1 MKKKVLLNVL
11 VGLVLVTPF
20 IVSAAS
26 AVPTD
31 TSSICEAGSMQ
42 SVDGIVYWATCV
54 LMSAIIPFLFAIATA
69 AFIWGVIQFYLNPT
83 NEEKR
88 KKGKGFIVGGLIAL
102 FVITSMWGITR
113 IFSGTFGT
121 DTVIPSFD
129 NMETSSN

>member
-11 VGLVLVTPF
+11 IGLVLMAPF
-20 IVSAAS
+20 IASAATTEGVCN
-26 AVPTD
+26 A
-31 TSSICEAGSMQ
+31 ASME
-42 SVDGIVYWATCV
+42 SVDGIINWATCV
-54 LMSAIIPFLFAIATA
+54 LMSAVIPFLFAIATA

-113 IFSGTFGT
+113 IFSETFGT
-121 DTVIPSFD
+121 DTVIPSFE
-129 NMETSSN
+129 NMESSN

>member
-11 VGLVLVTPF
+11 VGLVLITPF
-20 IVSAAS
+20 IASAA
-26 AVPTD
+26 T
-31 TSSICEAGSMQ
+31 TAGVCDAANME
-42 SVDGIVYWATCV
+42 SVDGIINWATCV
-54 LMSAIIPFLFAIATA
+54 LMSTVIPFLFAIATA

-113 IFSGTFGT
+113 IFSGTFGV
-121 DTVIPSFD
+121 DTVIPTIEDIST
-129 NMETSSN
+129 N

>member
-11 VGLVLVTPF
+11 VGLVLMAPF
-20 IVSAAS
+20 IASAATT
-26 AVPTD
+26 AGV
-31 TSSICEAGSMQ
+31 CEAGSME
-42 SVDGIVYWATCV
+42 SVDGIINWATCV
-54 LMSAIIPFLFAIATA
+54 LMSTVIPFLFAIATA

-113 IFSGTFGT
+113 IFSGTFGV
-121 DTVIPSFD
+121 DTVIPTIEDIST
-129 NMETSSN
+129 N